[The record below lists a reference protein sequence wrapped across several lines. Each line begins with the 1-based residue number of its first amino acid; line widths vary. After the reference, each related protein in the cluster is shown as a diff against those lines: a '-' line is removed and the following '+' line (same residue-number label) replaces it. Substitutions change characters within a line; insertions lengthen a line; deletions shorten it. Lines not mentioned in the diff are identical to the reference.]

1 MQTKFLWAEGL
12 VASIATA
19 YLIGRIIYAGIP
31 YNGALSWEL
40 DQWRNQKEV
49 VLEHDN
55 FFADG
60 VEGVLEDLDGALDL
74 PEDLYIVNQYQMTF
88 DANGK
93 IKSIYTFLYGQ
104 DKNGR
109 TRTFL
114 IDYDESRGRD
124 MTVRI
129 NGNADTDFD
138 EDKRLAPMLTILEN
152 ASCEETVN
160 AWAQAGMGD
169 EFEILYMGK
178 RSFDSL
184 DGLEYLPGDV
194 DGDGITFDDKAMKQM
209 QAGGEIQGFEVS
221 LHIPAAEYVTPVRY
235 IMEPVYISRE
245 TLNQEQEQQQTESA
259 KEAETWSVDNTDG
272 TMYFF
277 LNDDLGWRLVVAD
290 AAAGSRFY
298 QMEKTENG
306 GTSWEMANKDP
317 FGGQIGVTEGL
328 IFFDENFGFAGLTGA
343 SQSSSSLYMTRDGG
357 ETFTQVQLLKSSFPD
372 PGRNRRSHAASVMM
386 HAHAV
391 QLLTFSVDQEALI
404 TVKHFAADSGMN
416 DDLIL
421 LFFIRPQDHLHPVK
435 GRTLCRPQF
444 RAGNVKPARE
454 GHFSSQRVGNRLLR
468 NHPCLRRIQRRNR
481 PAGLTETSVRRVHP
495 GFHTD
500 FLNVRTCRA

>member
-1 MQTKFLWAEGL
+1 
-12 VASIATA
+12 
-19 YLIGRIIYAGIP
+19 
-31 YNGALSWEL
+31 
-40 DQWRNQKEV
+40 
-49 VLEHDN
+49 
-55 FFADG
+55 
-60 VEGVLEDLDGALDL
+60 
-74 PEDLYIVNQYQMTF
+74 
-88 DANGK
+88 
-93 IKSIYTFLYGQ
+93 
-104 DKNGR
+104 
-109 TRTFL
+109 
-114 IDYDESRGRD
+114 

-138 EDKRLAPMLTILEN
+138 EDKRLAPMQTILEN

-209 QAGGEIQGFEVS
+209 QAGGEIQAFEVS

-245 TLNQEQEQQQTESA
+245 TLNQEQEQQQTETA

-328 IFFDENFGFAGLTGA
+328 ILFDENFGFAGLTGA
-343 SQSSSSLYMTRDGG
+343 SQSSSSLYMTGDGG
-357 ETFTQVQLLKSSFPD
+357 ETFTQVQLPMDSVSQIPESGTEYGFTVSDYDYIGMPQEQDGTLTVLVTTGAGEQDGILFQSSD
-372 PGRNRRSHAASVMM
+372 RGATWSYAGVK
-386 HAHAV
+386 
-391 QLLTFSVDQEALI
+391 EAE
-404 TVKHFAADSGMN
+404 S
-416 DDLIL
+416 
-421 LFFIRPQDHLHPVK
+421 
-435 GRTLCRPQF
+435 
-444 RAGNVKPARE
+444 
-454 GHFSSQRVGNRLLR
+454 
-468 NHPCLRRIQRRNR
+468 
-481 PAGLTETSVRRVHP
+481 
-495 GFHTD
+495 
-500 FLNVRTCRA
+500 

>member
-1 MQTKFLWAEGL
+1 MKIIYQICGKISLICYIFILYQIWHLCQFGGIRPHLMIILPATAVFLASFVLWLISRKYRAKENQKNPVKTKILWAEGI
-12 VASIATA
+12 VVSIATA

-31 YNGALSWEL
+31 YHGMLSWKI
-40 DQWRNQKEV
+40 DQWMNQKEV
-49 VLEHDN
+49 ALEHDN
-55 FFADG
+55 FFEDG
-60 VEGVLEDLDGALDL
+60 VEGVLTDLDNALDM
-74 PEDLYIVNQYQMTF
+74 PEELYLVNQYQMTF
-88 DANGK
+88 DKNGK
-93 IKSIYTFLYGQ
+93 IKTIYTFLYGQ
-104 DKNGR
+104 DKNGE
-109 TRTFL
+109 TQTYL
-114 IDYDESRGRD
+114 VDYDESRSQD

-129 NGNADTDFD
+129 NGNAEADFD

-160 AWAQAGMGD
+160 AWFQAGMGD

-194 DGDGITFDDKAMKQM
+194 DGDGITFDDKAMEQM
-209 QAGGEIQGFEVS
+209 REGGEIQGFEVS

-235 IMEPVYISRE
+235 IMEPVHISQK
-245 TLNQEQEQQQTESA
+245 TLDEEQEQQQTETA

-306 GTSWEMANKDP
+306 GTSWEMANEDP

-343 SQSSSSLYMTRDGG
+343 SQSSSSLYMTGDGG
-357 ETFTQVQLLKSSFPD
+357 ETFTQVQLPMDSVSQIPESGTEYGFTVSDYDYIGMPQEQDGTLTVLVTTGAGEQDGILFQSSD
-372 PGRNRRSHAASVMM
+372 RGATWSYAG
-386 HAHAV
+386 
-391 QLLTFSVDQEALI
+391 
-404 TVKHFAADSGMN
+404 VKES
-416 DDLIL
+416 
-421 LFFIRPQDHLHPVK
+421 
-435 GRTLCRPQF
+435 
-444 RAGNVKPARE
+444 E
-454 GHFSSQRVGNRLLR
+454 
-468 NHPCLRRIQRRNR
+468 
-481 PAGLTETSVRRVHP
+481 
-495 GFHTD
+495 
-500 FLNVRTCRA
+500 

>member
-1 MQTKFLWAEGL
+1 MKAIYHLCGKISLLCYIFILYQLWHLCQFGGIRMHLAVLVPVGAVFLVSFVLWLVSRKYIGKGKKRSSLQTKFLWAEGL

-55 FFADG
+55 FFTDG
-60 VEGVLEDLDGALDL
+60 VEGVLDDLDGALDL

-138 EDKRLAPMLTILEN
+138 EDKRLDPMLTILEN

-343 SQSSSSLYMTRDGG
+343 SQSSSSLYMIRDGG
-357 ETFTQVQLLKSSFPD
+357 ETFTQVQLPMD
-372 PGRNRRSHAASVMM
+372 SVS
-386 HAHAV
+386 
-391 QLLTFSVDQEALI
+391 QI
-404 TVKHFAADSGMN
+404 
-416 DDLIL
+416 
-421 LFFIRPQDHLHPVK
+421 P
-435 GRTLCRPQF
+435 
-444 RAGNVKPARE
+444 E
-454 GHFSSQRVGNRLLR
+454 GGTKY
-468 NHPCLRRIQRRNR
+468 
-481 PAGLTETSVRRVHP
+481 GLTVNDYDYIGMPEEQDGALTVLVTTGAGEQDGILFQSSDQGATWAYEGVSQP
-495 GFHTD
+495 
-500 FLNVRTCRA
+500 